1 MAQLIDM
8 TGRRFGRLTVIGR
21 AKNITP
27 YENKHA
33 WWKCRCDCGEEV
45 EISGMSLRRG
55 GTRSCGCL
63 RKENGR
69 RQIKAILDRRSGRGK
84 RNGEKMDSD

>member
-1 MAQLIDM
+1 MAKLIDM
-8 TGRRFGRLTVIGR
+8 TGQRFGRLTVIGR
-21 AKNITP
+21 AEHTTP

-55 GTRSCGCL
+55 FTQSCGCL
-63 RKENGR
+63 RKENGMK
-69 RQIKAILDRRSGRGK
+69 QIQAILDRRRERGK
-84 RNGEKMDSD
+84 GNGEKTDSD